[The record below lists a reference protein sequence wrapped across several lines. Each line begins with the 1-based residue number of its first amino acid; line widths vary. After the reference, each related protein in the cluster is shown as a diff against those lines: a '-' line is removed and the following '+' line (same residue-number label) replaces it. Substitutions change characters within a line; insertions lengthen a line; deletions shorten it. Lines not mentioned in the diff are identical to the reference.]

1 MKIAV
6 LANLTANAP
15 VWDDMSPDQWDDL
28 DSPKTVEILCS
39 TLGKLGHTAE
49 FLEANI
55 NPPFVLREKLESF
68 QPDLCLNIAEG
79 HFGDGREAHIPSV
92 LEMMRLPY
100 TGSRVITLAMALDKP
115 LTKRVLHYHD
125 LPTPEFQVFGTADEA
140 INEDLTDGGEL
151 RFPLFVKPSREGT
164 GIGVTT
170 KSVVQ
175 SIEELRERVK
185 EMLARYN
192 QPVLCERYIDGREL
206 TVGLIGN
213 LGPTAARRLNDRT
226 APELLPEELT
236 FFPALEVDTSKYGE
250 SEGGIYTNRIKTDL
264 VDTFH
269 YTCPARIDTGL
280 ADHLNRLSAAV
291 FRVLGCLDISRVDFR
306 LDREGNPYILEINPL
321 PGLNPDYSDLP
332 IEAKAA
338 GWSYDRLIKSL
349 VDLAAERWGIKG
361 E

>member
-28 DSPKTVEILCS
+28 DSPKTVEILSS
-39 TLGKLGHTAE
+39 TLEKLGHTAE
-49 FLEANI
+49 FFEANI
-55 NPPFVLREKLESF
+55 NPPFVLREKLEAF
-68 QPDLCLNIAEG
+68 EPDLCLNIAEG
-79 HFGDGREAHIPSV
+79 HFGDGREAHIPSL

-100 TGSRVITLAMALDKP
+100 TGSRVIPLAMALDKP
-115 LTKRVLHYHD
+115 LTKRILHYHE
-125 LPTPEFQVFGTADEA
+125 LPTPEFQVVGSADEE
-140 INEDLTDGGEL
+140 INEDLTDGNDL

-164 GIGVTT
+164 GIGVTA
-170 KSVVQ
+170 KSIVHSV
-175 SIEELRERVK
+175 EELRERLK
-185 EMLARYN
+185 EMLTRYN

-226 APELLPEELT
+226 APEVLPGELT
-236 FFPALEVDTSKYGE
+236 FFPALEVDTRKYDK
-250 SEGGIYTNRIKTDL
+250 SEGGIYTNRIKTEL

-269 YTCPARIDTGL
+269 YTCPAPIDSGL
-280 ADHLNRLSAAV
+280 ADRLNRFTAAV
-291 FRVLGCLDISRVDFR
+291 FRVMGCLDISRVDFR
-306 LDREGNPYILEINPL
+306 IDKQGNPYILEINPL

-338 GWSYDRLIKSL
+338 GWSYERLIKSL
-349 VDLAAERWGIKG
+349 VDLAAVRWGIG
-361 E
+361 TG